1 MKERFEGAGRSL
13 LVDALRRQEFTGGSV
28 EIAAALADAGTLE
41 EYRPGD
47 KLITQGGSDND
58 VYLLVMGVVALI
70 INGAEHYSRKAG
82 QHVGEM
88 AAIEPMQPRSAT
100 VLASETTVA
109 LKVPCAEFL
118 QIAERYPQ
126 VWRPM
131 VRELSRRL
139 YQRNSTIMRP
149 NESPKLFIISSSE
162 AIAVAR
168 AIRDGLG
175 HDVFSTVWNEGVF
188 FAGGYTL
195 EVLEKQVEE
204 SDFAVAIAE
213 PDDIVESRGTRA
225 PTLRDNVLFEL
236 GLFMGKLTRYRTI
249 LVHPKVKNLKLPS
262 DLQGLTL
269 ISYES
274 GDDATANDRLKDTCD
289 KIRTIVQARGVRT
302 FTPERSR

>member
-195 EVLEKQVEE
+195 EKPLILCLIDRGFCSLSRSRISSTGSCSACGRKA
-204 SDFAVAIAE
+204 FADVSSRPQSRKRAI
-213 PDDIVESRGTRA
+213 
-225 PTLRDNVLFEL
+225 N
-236 GLFMGKLTRYRTI
+236 RTA
-249 LVHPKVKNLKLPS
+249 K
-262 DLQGLTL
+262 
-269 ISYES
+269 
-274 GDDATANDRLKDTCD
+274 
-289 KIRTIVQARGVRT
+289 
-302 FTPERSR
+302 FTPTSASSTRRCIVWMSLRLGTAGKDGCECHSPR